1 MKTLQT
7 LAFILLLC
15 YNLCKNHYGDKNMI
29 KFKRMDFY
37 KNLYSGIGDIDI
49 EKTIYG
55 NKLVFCSEK
64 YVNVADFSF
73 ALLYNYLLLKNDI
86 DFEIKKS
93 AKENNTANDCKGTQE
108 DDFSIYNDMCKFF
121 NIPQRNKITL
131 NNFFSIFGLSFDDFD
146 EESIKVYSLA
156 FENVKKSCFKEITM
170 QA

>member
-1 MKTLQT
+1 
-7 LAFILLLC
+7 
-15 YNLCKNHYGDKNMI
+15 MI
-29 KFKRMDFY
+29 KFKGMDFY
-37 KNLYSGIGDIDI
+37 KNLYNGISDIDI

-55 NKLVFCSEK
+55 NKIAFSSEK

-86 DFEIKKS
+86 DFEIEKS
-93 AKENNTANDCKGTQE
+93 TKQGIKTSDRADIDTQE
-108 DDFSIYNDMCKFF
+108 DDFCIYNDMCRFF

-131 NNFFSIFGLSFDDFD
+131 NNFFSAFGLSFDDFD

-156 FENVKKSCFKEITM
+156 FNNVKKSCYKENTM